1 MCSLAGQAVLCFPC
15 SGSTVQDLLA
25 HACSCV
31 WNGDTKELVD
41 VGNPRRTRETAEAQ
55 AFIDRGVDGKIN
67 DTRRQSKTVTA
78 IWGRNPEGK
87 LVAMHDCQVVFVSY
101 ETLRRELGR
110 ARWAWLLYLK
120 EPHTMRQIVVEP
132 ALKASHQGLQA
143 G

>member
-1 MCSLAGQAVLCFPC
+1 MW
-15 SGSTVQDLLA
+15 
-25 HACSCV
+25 H
-31 WNGDTKELVD
+31 GDTKELVD

-110 ARWAWLLYLK
+110 ARWAWRLHLK
-120 EPHTMRQIVVEP
+120 KAHTMR
-132 ALKASHQGLQA
+132 ASCVGACRQSDLQLLSAA
-143 G
+143 GTMLIASQT